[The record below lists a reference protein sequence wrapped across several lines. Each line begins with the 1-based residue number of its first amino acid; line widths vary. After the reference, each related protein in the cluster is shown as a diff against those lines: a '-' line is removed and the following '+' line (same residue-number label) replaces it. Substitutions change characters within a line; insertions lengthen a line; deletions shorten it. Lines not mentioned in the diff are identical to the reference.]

1 MPNSTTQTITSS
13 IAFIDSAVPEAQ
25 VLANGINPEIEVIQL
40 NVHRNGITQITEALQ
55 NRSVSAIHII
65 SHGAPG
71 CLRLGNSD
79 LTERSIDYSFTALRQ
94 WFSTPTENS
103 QSSSPSEEQIQP
115 EILLYGCQVA
125 AGDTGMAFVKRL
137 SELTGASVAASQN
150 LTGNAAKGG
159 DWELEVTTGKIK
171 TPLAL
176 KPEVLASYS
185 HVLSLFKVTDY
196 DPKLYATNVITGDF
210 NGDSKP
216 DVAAMDLSSN
226 NISIFFGDGKGNF
239 TPGSKT
245 NLGVEPFDF
254 SVGDINSD
262 GKLDLGISNW
272 SSKNLSTLLG
282 DGKGNFIPG
291 NNLAFPP
298 LATRFYWADFKSDG
312 NLDLVTINASSNN
325 ISILLGDGKG
335 GYGKPTDFSVGTFPS
350 ELVVADFNGDKKVDL
365 ATSNKNSNN
374 VSVLLG
380 DGKGSFTQAT
390 NFNVGTAPNSI
401 FGGDVNNDGKLDLV
415 TANSGSNSISILFGD
430 GKGGFGSST
439 SAFSAISPSYVRLA
453 DFNDDKKLDQL
464 VSNDNSSI
472 IVWGDGTGGFN
483 TYTEVPY
490 AGLNTEIVDLN
501 ADNQADIIGNS
512 LGNIRILL
520 NNPEANA
527 AISYA
532 ITVNPAGA
540 LEGNT
545 GSKPATFTITR
556 SGSTGLSSSVDYAIT
571 GDATVPIN
579 YDNIS
584 GNFKTNGLK
593 GQIKFA
599 PGETSKI
606 MVIDVAGDLV
616 PETDESIIITLSN
629 AIAPGPN
636 PKITTATAKYTIV
649 DDDTPGKTPN
659 PIPPTPTPPTPTPPT
674 PTPPTPT
681 PISLPGGITVSP
693 TTGLKTTESG
703 DTDSFTVKLNSQ
715 PTANVSI
722 GLSSSNTVEGTISS
736 QSLTFTPTNW
746 NQTQTVTVK
755 GVDDKIADGDKK
767 YTIVTAP
774 AVSTDPKYN
783 NLNAADVSV
792 TNAETNSPPKLNEG
806 RETTP
811 WRYSSPV
818 KKSSKLE
825 FTIPEKA
832 FIDPDPGDKLTYSA
846 TLENGQPLPSW
857 LTFNPTTRT
866 FSGDITKGR
875 SLNIKLTATDKAG
888 ETDSD
893 IIALRITKNGVV
905 IDGYI
910 AGATIFFDAN
920 KNGVKDASEPFST
933 TDANGEYEL
942 DIPDSFDTNKNG
954 FFDPEEGNLVA
965 FGGTDTATGL
975 PLTTPV
981 SAPIDSSVVT
991 LLTTLVT
998 DLTAGG
1004 MSQTEAESKVKSTLS
1019 IPAGVDLLDLD
1030 PIASTAKNEPGG
1042 VETLV
1047 AMTKVQNVV
1056 TQTTSLIDGA
1066 STADDGAI
1074 TKAVV
1079 AAINSKIKAGGSLD
1093 LNNATQ
1099 VESIIQQ
1106 SIANVKQVD
1115 SNLNT
1120 EKLSQISSQA
1130 AKVMVEANQQTDQAK
1145 SNFSPESI
1153 ASEIAKVQKVAL
1165 GESAIALEAAAAG
1178 TKPIAQVVSENT
1190 GKSLTAK
1197 IEGNPAPIT
1206 TNNPADNPVIIVEP
1220 QIVNT
1225 STSTKFLG
1233 TDDGDI
1239 FLGGSGNDFING
1251 RKGSDSLDGAAGD
1264 DSIYGGK
1271 GLDTL
1276 TGSSGDD
1283 ILFGGRGTDSLD
1295 GGIGNDSLYGGKG
1308 DDTLLGGLGDDFLSG
1323 ENGNDFLTGGAGSDR
1338 FLLNL
1343 GGGSDTILDF
1353 AVGTDKFALGNGLS
1367 FQQLEISQTAAG
1379 TLLKVTSTN
1388 QLLAT
1393 VTGLGSSITASDFV
1407 LL

>member
-1 MPNSTTQTITSS
+1 MPNSITQTITSS
-13 IAFIDSAVPEAQ
+13 IAFIDSAVPQAQ
-25 VLANGINPEIEVIQL
+25 ILANGINPEIEVIQL
-40 NVHRNGITQITEALQ
+40 NAHRNGITQITEALQ
-55 NRSVSAIHII
+55 NRNVSAIHII

-94 WFSTPTENS
+94 WFSTPMGAENP

-115 EILLYGCQVA
+115 EILLYGCEVA
-125 AGDTGMAFVKRL
+125 AGDTGMAFIKRL

-150 LTGNAAKGG
+150 LTGSAAKGG
-159 DWELEVTTGKIK
+159 DWELEIKTGKIK

-176 KPEVLASYS
+176 KPEVLATYS

-196 DPKLYATNVITGDF
+196 DPKLYATNVIAGDF
-210 NGDSKP
+210 NGDGKA
-216 DVAAMDLSSN
+216 DIAGMDINSN
-226 NISIFFGDGKGNF
+226 NISIFFGNGNGTF
-239 TPGSKT
+239 NFGPKT
-245 NLGVEPFDF
+245 NLGVKPYDF
-254 SVGDINSD
+254 FPGDFNGD
-262 GKLDLGISNW
+262 KKLDLGIT
-272 SSKNLSTLLG
+272 NLSTKNFSILLG
-282 DGKGNFIPG
+282 DDKGSFSPPTNLDLGTAFNFVFWG
-291 NNLAFPP
+291 
-298 LATRFYWADFKSDG
+298 DFKSDG
-312 NLDLVTINASSNN
+312 NLDLVSVDSELNK
-325 ISILLGDGKG
+325 ISILLADGKG
-335 GYGKPTDFSVGTFPS
+335 GYSKPTDFSVGRFPNDII
-350 ELVVADFNGDKKVDL
+350 VADFNGDRKVDL

-390 NFNVGTAPNSI
+390 NFNVGTAPTSI
-401 FGGDVNNDGKLDLV
+401 AVGDVNNDGKLDLV

-430 GKGGFGSST
+430 GKGSFGST
-439 SAFSAISPSYVRLA
+439 TNYQSAISPSSVRLA

-464 VSNDNSSI
+464 VSNADSSI

-483 TYTEVPY
+483 TYAEVPY
-490 AGLNTEIVDLN
+490 AGFNTQVIDLN
-501 ADNQADIIGNS
+501 ADRQADLIGNN
-512 LGNIRILL
+512 LGNIRVLL

-527 AISYA
+527 AVSYA

-571 GDATVPIN
+571 GDATVPID
-579 YDNIS
+579 YDNLN
-584 GNFKTNGLK
+584 GNFKTSGLK
-593 GQIKFA
+593 GKIKFD

-616 PETDESIIITLSN
+616 PETDENIIITLSN

-636 PKITTATAKYTIV
+636 PKITTATAKYTII
-649 DDDTPGKTPN
+649 DEDTPGKIPN
-659 PIPPTPTPPTPTPPT
+659 PIPPTPTPPTPTPPTPTPPT

-715 PTANVSI
+715 PTANVTI
-722 GLSSSNTVEGTISS
+722 GLSSSNTVEGTISPA
-736 QSLTFTPTNW
+736 SLTFTPSDW
-746 NQTQTVTVK
+746 NQTQKVTVK
-755 GVDDKIADGDKK
+755 GVDDKIVDGDKK

-783 NLNAADVSV
+783 NLNAEDVSV
-792 TNAETNSPPKLNEG
+792 TNAETNRPPALNKTP
-806 RETTP
+806 ETTP
-811 WRYSSPV
+811 WHYPSPTV
-818 KKSSKLE
+818 KKSSKFEL
-825 FTIPEKA
+825 TVSDKA

-866 FSGDITKGR
+866 FSGDLTKGR
-875 SLNIKLTATDKAG
+875 SLNIKLTATDNSG
-888 ETDSD
+888 ESASD
-893 IIALRITKNGVV
+893 FIKLIVTKNGVV
-905 IDGYI
+905 IDSYI
-910 AGATIFFDAN
+910 EGATIFFDAN
-920 KNGVKDASEPFST
+920 KNGVKDANEPFST
-933 TDANGEYEL
+933 TDAKGEYEL

-954 FFDPEEGNLVA
+954 NFDPEEGNLVA

-1019 IPAGVDLLDLD
+1019 IPAGVDLLELD

-1066 STADDGAI
+1066 SGADNGAI

-1079 AAINSKIKAGGSLD
+1079 AAINSKIKSGGSLD

-1115 SNLNT
+1115 SNLDT
-1120 EKLSQISSQA
+1120 QKLSQITSQA

-1165 GESAIALEAAAAG
+1165 GESAIGLEEAAVA
-1178 TKPIAQVVSENT
+1178 
-1190 GKSLTAK
+1190 
-1197 IEGNPAPIT
+1197 
-1206 TNNPADNPVIIVEP
+1206 VIKGEP
-1220 QIVNT
+1220 NFLQT
-1225 STSTKFLG
+1225 STAPLGVDGKNLVG
-1233 TDDGDI
+1233 TDDDNTL
-1239 FLGGSGNDFING
+1239 LGGSGNDFING
-1251 RKGSDSLDGAAGD
+1251 RKGSDSLDGGAGD
-1264 DSIYGGK
+1264 DSIYGGR

-1276 TGSSGDD
+1276 TGGSGDD
-1283 ILFGGRGTDSLD
+1283 ILFGGRGADSLD

-1338 FLLNL
+1338 FLLNS
-1343 GGGSDTILDF
+1343 GSGSDTILDF
-1353 AVGTDKFALGNGLS
+1353 EVGIDKFALGNGLT
-1367 FQQLEISQTAAG
+1367 FQQLEISQTVAG
-1379 TLLKVTSTN
+1379 TLLKLTSTG
-1388 QLLAT
+1388 QFLAT
-1393 VTGLGSSITASDFV
+1393 VTGLGRSITESDFV